1 MAARRQG
8 GAGAGGGGR
17 GGGYKGMGDG
27 GDGAPLRLS
36 PGCRVAKGAFAL
48 VALAAECT
56 DALTV
61 LQGIAALDADG
72 KFFAVRDHG

>member
-1 MAARRQG
+1 MGARAQG
-8 GAGAGGGGR
+8 GGEEDC
-17 GGGYKGMGDG
+17 KGIGDG
-27 GDGAPLRLS
+27 RGDGAPLRLS